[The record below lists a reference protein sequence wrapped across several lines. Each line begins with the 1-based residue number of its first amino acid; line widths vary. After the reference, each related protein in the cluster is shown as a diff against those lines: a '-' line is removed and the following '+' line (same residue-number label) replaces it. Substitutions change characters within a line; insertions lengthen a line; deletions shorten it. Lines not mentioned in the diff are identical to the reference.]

1 MMLRWIKYLLG
12 MNTTVTQS
20 RTVVPLPATIVG
32 ALKDAS
38 GNFIM
43 DEAGNPVVLGAQNQ
57 ILDAIYALAAKVD
70 KMSGTLTADLASLQ
84 ADSAAQV
91 ASLATANST
100 LSQIAALISGL
111 IAAGGATV
119 DQLTEIHTVASS
131 MHANTGAIQQFV
143 ATAEELATSGTNGT
157 AGTSGTSGTTVPPS
171 A

>member
-1 MMLRWIKYLLG
+1 MMPRWIKYLLG

-70 KMSGTLTADLASLQ
+70 KMSGTIAQQVEAVTAQLVADHTAVTASLTSIQNIIAGLSAGQTLSAADLAALQ
-84 ADSAAQV
+84 AAAAGTHSDAQ
-91 ASLATANST
+91 SIE
-100 LSQIAALISGL
+100 QIA
-111 IAAGGATV
+111 TTT
-119 DQLTEIHTVASS
+119 QTASS
-131 MHANTGAIQQFV
+131 T
-143 ATAEELATSGTNGT
+143 
-157 AGTSGTSGTTVPPS
+157 
-171 A
+171 

>member
-1 MMLRWIKYLLG
+1 MFRWIKYLLG

-84 ADSAAQV
+84 ADSTAQAA
-91 ASLATANST
+91 ALTTANST

-111 IAAGGATV
+111 VAAGGATP
-119 DQLTEIHTVASS
+119 DQLTEIHALTSS
-131 MHANTGAIQQFV
+131 IHANTLQVEQV
-143 ATAEELATSGTNGT
+143 TSTAEQIVTTTQT
-157 AGTSGTSGTTVPPS
+157 ASST
-171 A
+171 